1 MPFHRTMIIH
11 IGYQGFCGL
20 WAFQCRIGLK
30 GFPRLAR
37 AMCEG
42 NTKFGIFSGEGL
54 LLSEV

>member
-20 WAFQCRIGLK
+20 WAFQFRIGLK
-30 GFPRLAR
+30 LFPRLAR
-37 AMCEG
+37 ATCEE
-42 NTKFGIFSGEGL
+42 NTNLGFSEEGL